1 MRKQGHIL
9 GIRGQFLL
17 LLGAVILFVAAST
30 TMLATHSQRSSLLLE
45 RKLRG
50 SSVLRSW
57 SSLCRQRLLSDE
69 SVNLSMWDF
78 VDDMMKHE
86 SSIEQIY
93 LVDTAGA
100 ILMHNDQS
108 KVGSRCPAGELRDL
122 GSRNDTGITEEKGP
136 LGEHLR
142 FQQTIVV
149 SGRRLGYAVVVFSSA
164 GIENGIQQAM
174 FYMVLVASLIG
185 LAGMLLASIL
195 VYQVTRP
202 IQLLVDGV
210 KRFGEKFDPEDPE
223 SADVKIQFR
232 SFNEIGDVRD
242 SFNSMTSALSRSMSE
257 RRRLKEET
265 GVLRVQ
271 ASTDGMTGLLNKR
284 QFQEEFPVL
293 LQLAARKAS
302 PLCLMLLDMDHFK
315 QLNDTM
321 GHGAGDKALQDL
333 ADSMRARVRSTDRAY
348 RIGGDEFVLISV
360 GANLEA
366 ARGLADRVAEE
377 YAKRKAEGNPTTISF
392 GIVPYDGKSAPEVF
406 LKAAD
411 EEMYRVKREKKA
423 AR

>member
-1 MRKQGHIL
+1 MRKQGHLL

-17 LLGAVILFVAAST
+17 LLGAVILFVATST

-86 SSIEQIY
+86 SAIEQIY
-93 LVDTAGA
+93 LVDTAGT

-108 KVGSRCPAGELRDL
+108 RLGSRCPAQELRDL
-122 GSRNDTGITEEKGP
+122 GSRTDTGISEEKGP
-136 LGEHLR
+136 MGVHLR

-164 GIENGIQQAM
+164 GIESGIKQSM
-174 FYMVLVASLIG
+174 IYMVLVASGIG
-185 LAGMLLASIL
+185 FVGMLLASIL

-210 KRFGEKFDPEDPE
+210 KRFGEKFDPEDPQ
-223 SADVKIQFR
+223 SADVKIQFL

-257 RRRLKEET
+257 RKRLKEET
-265 GVLRVQ
+265 GALRVQ

-293 LQLAARKAS
+293 LQLAAKKDS

-321 GHGAGDKALQDL
+321 GHG
-333 ADSMRARVRSTDRAY
+333 
-348 RIGGDEFVLISV
+348 
-360 GANLEA
+360 
-366 ARGLADRVAEE
+366 
-377 YAKRKAEGNPTTISF
+377 
-392 GIVPYDGKSAPEVF
+392 
-406 LKAAD
+406 
-411 EEMYRVKREKKA
+411 
-423 AR
+423 